1 MPWAKSSDDLPDKV
15 FLLRLGLGV
24 GGGDLGHAGSNGVHV
39 ASLAK
44 LRRFCP
50 GMRQGVQGFYFC
62 LCGILGVNGVLCL
75 VSG

>member
-1 MPWAKSSDDLPDKV
+1 MQ
-15 FLLRLGLGV
+15 
-24 GGGDLGHAGSNGVHV
+24 V

-62 LCGILGVNGVLCL
+62 LCGIFGVDGVSYL